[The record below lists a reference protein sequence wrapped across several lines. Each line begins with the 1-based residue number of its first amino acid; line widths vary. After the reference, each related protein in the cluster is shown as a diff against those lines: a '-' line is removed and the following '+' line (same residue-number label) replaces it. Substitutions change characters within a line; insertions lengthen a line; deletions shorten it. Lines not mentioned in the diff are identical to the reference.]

1 MIYLK
6 NIIHFIADRGSLHRR
21 QQVGLRQGNKHLL
34 LEEKRPEKTPYPFFY
49 IRPSLICD
57 VSKNDVGKSFGKIYK

>member
-6 NIIHFIADRGSLHRR
+6 NILHFIADRGSLHRR

-34 LEEKRPEKTPYPFFY
+34 LEEKKKR
-49 IRPSLICD
+49 
-57 VSKNDVGKSFGKIYK
+57 KITE